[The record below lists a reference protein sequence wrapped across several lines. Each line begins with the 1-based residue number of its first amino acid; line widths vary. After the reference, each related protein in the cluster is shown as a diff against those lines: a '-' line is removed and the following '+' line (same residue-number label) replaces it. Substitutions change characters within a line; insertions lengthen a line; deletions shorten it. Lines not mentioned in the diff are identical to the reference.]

1 MTVRII
7 DGDCREVLALMP
19 DASFDCILTDPPY
32 GETSLE
38 WDRWV
43 VGWPMMLR
51 RLLRPSGSMW
61 VFGSQRMFFDHVA
74 EFAGWKLA
82 QDVIWEKHNG
92 SGFHAD
98 RFKRVHE
105 CALQFYRDDAPWE
118 GVYKAP
124 QYTNDATARTVR
136 RKKRPAHMGDIG
148 AAAYA
153 SEDGGPRLVRSVI
166 FVRSEHGRAVHP
178 TQKPV
183 GIVEPLLLY
192 SCPVGG
198 HVLDPFA
205 GSGTTGVVAARH
217 GMQAT
222 LIEADKRF
230 SALIEHR
237 LSDDAPLLRVAENG

>member
-1 MTVRII
+1 MTVEII
-7 DGDCREVLALMP
+7 IGDCMQVMTGISDE
-19 DASFDCILTDPPY
+19 SFDLLLVDPPY

-38 WDRWV
+38 WDRWPH
-43 VGWPMMLR
+43 GWPAAVR
-51 RLLRPSGSMW
+51 RLLKRTGSMW
-61 VFGSQRMFFDHVA
+61 VFGSMRMFWDHRDEFD
-74 EFAGWKLA
+74 GWNLA

-105 CALQFYRDDAPWE
+105 NAVHLYRDDAPWE
-118 GVYKAP
+118 GVYKLP
-124 QYTNDATARTVR
+124 QFTNDATARTVR
-136 RKKRPAHMGDIG
+136 RKRRPAHMGHIE
-148 AAAYA
+148 ASAYA

-166 FVRSEHGRAVHP
+166 YCRSEHGRAVHP

-192 SCPVGG
+192 SCPPGG

-217 GMQAT
+217 GMSAL
-222 LIEADKRF
+222 LIEGKPEYA
-230 SALIEHR
+230 ALIQPRME
-237 LSDDAPLLRVAENG
+237 DDAPLFAGRAS